1 MKTFHFPLQRVLE
14 YRELQMRTEE
24 EKLSTIQNQL
34 AQVLHRENAL
44 TAAQLNA
51 EMNLLGRAVVDAS
64 EFRAL
69 SAFQLRIRSE
79 KVSLLTARN
88 NLETQIAGQRKR
100 LLKARK
106 DCKVLENLKERR
118 KKAWTYLSDREI
130 ETPPPNPISQTGRDP
145 TPRVRRASREYLST
159 HGNAK
164 RLLQVARGHPCHIS
178 EQAGTSSPDPLDSDS
193 V

>member
-1 MKTFHFPLQRVLE
+1 MRAFHFPLQRVLE

-34 AQVLHRENAL
+34 AEVLHRENAL

-51 EMNLLGRAVVDAS
+51 EMNLLGRAVVDAG

-79 KVSLLTARN
+79 KVSLLAARK
-88 NLETQIAGQRKR
+88 NLEVQVAEQRKR

-106 DCKVLENLKERR
+106 NCKILENLKEKR
-118 KKAWTYLSDREI
+118 KKTWTYLSDREI
-130 ETPPPNPISQTGRDP
+130 ENTAAESYISNWART
-145 TPRVRRASREYLST
+145 
-159 HGNAK
+159 NAESQE
-164 RLLQVARGHPCHIS
+164 RPS
-178 EQAGTSSPDPLDSDS
+178 
-193 V
+193 

>member
-1 MKTFHFPLQRVLE
+1 MRAFHFPLQRVLE

-34 AQVLHRENAL
+34 AEVLHRENAL

-51 EMNLLGRAVVDAS
+51 EMNLLGRAVVDAG

-79 KVSLLTARN
+79 KVSLLAARKS
-88 NLETQIAGQRKR
+88 LEVQVSEQRKR

-106 DCKVLENLKERR
+106 NCKILENLKEKR
-118 KKAWTYLSDREI
+118 KKTWTYLSDREI
-130 ETPPPNPISQTGRDP
+130 ENTAAESYISNWART
-145 TPRVRRASREYLST
+145 
-159 HGNAK
+159 NAESQE
-164 RLLQVARGHPCHIS
+164 RPS
-178 EQAGTSSPDPLDSDS
+178 
-193 V
+193 

>member
-1 MKTFHFPLQRVLE
+1 MKAFQFPLQRVLE

-34 AQVLHRENAL
+34 AEVLHRENAL

-51 EMNLLGRAVVDAS
+51 EMNLLGRPLVEAS

-79 KVSLLTARN
+79 KVSLLAARK
-88 NLETQIAGQRKR
+88 NLEIQIAEQRKR

-130 ETPPPNPISQTGRDP
+130 ENTAAESYISNWAR
-145 TPRVRRASREYLST
+145 S
-159 HGNAK
+159 NAESQEN
-164 RLLQVARGHPCHIS
+164 LA
-178 EQAGTSSPDPLDSDS
+178 
-193 V
+193 

>member
-1 MKTFHFPLQRVLE
+1 MKAFRFPLQRVLE

-34 AQVLHRENAL
+34 AEVLHRENAL

-51 EMNLLGRAVVDAS
+51 EMNLLGRPVVDAS

-69 SAFQLRIRSE
+69 SAFQLRVRSE
-79 KVSLLTARN
+79 KVSLLAARK
-88 NLETQIAGQRKR
+88 NLEIQIAEQRKR

-106 DCKVLENLKERR
+106 DCKVLENLKEKR

-130 ETPPPNPISQTGRDP
+130 ENTAAESYISNWAR
-145 TPRVRRASREYLST
+145 S
-159 HGNAK
+159 NAESQEK
-164 RLLQVARGHPCHIS
+164 LA
-178 EQAGTSSPDPLDSDS
+178 
-193 V
+193 

>member
-1 MKTFHFPLQRVLE
+1 VRAFHFPLQRVLE

-34 AQVLHRENAL
+34 AEVLHRENAL

-51 EMNLLGRAVVDAS
+51 EMNLLGRAVVDAG

-79 KVSLLTARN
+79 KVSLLAARK
-88 NLETQIAGQRKR
+88 NLEVQVAEQRKR

-106 DCKVLENLKERR
+106 NCKILENLKEKR
-118 KKAWTYLSDREI
+118 KKTWTYLSDREI
-130 ETPPPNPISQTGRDP
+130 ENTAAESYISNWART
-145 TPRVRRASREYLST
+145 
-159 HGNAK
+159 NAESQE
-164 RLLQVARGHPCHIS
+164 RPS
-178 EQAGTSSPDPLDSDS
+178 
-193 V
+193 

>member
-1 MKTFHFPLQRVLE
+1 MKAFHFPLQRVLE

-34 AQVLHRENAL
+34 AGVLHRENAL

-51 EMNLLGRAVVDAS
+51 EMNLLGRAVVDAG

-79 KVSLLTARN
+79 KVSLLAARK
-88 NLETQIAGQRKR
+88 NLEVQVAEQRKR

-106 DCKVLENLKERR
+106 NCKILENLKEKR
-118 KKAWTYLSDREI
+118 KKTWTYLSDREI
-130 ETPPPNPISQTGRDP
+130 ENTAAESYISNWART
-145 TPRVRRASREYLST
+145 
-159 HGNAK
+159 NAESQE
-164 RLLQVARGHPCHIS
+164 RPS
-178 EQAGTSSPDPLDSDS
+178 
-193 V
+193 

>member
-1 MKTFHFPLQRVLE
+1 MKSFNFPLQRVLE

-34 AQVLHRENAL
+34 AEVLHRENAL

-51 EMNLLGRAVVDAS
+51 EMNLLGRPVVEAT

-79 KVSLLTARN
+79 KVSLVTTRK
-88 NLETQIAGQRKR
+88 NLESQIAEQRKR
-100 LLKARK
+100 LLKVRK
-106 DCKVLENLKERR
+106 DCKILQNLKDGR

-130 ETPPPNPISQTGRDP
+130 ENIAAESYISNWAR
-145 TPRVRRASREYLST
+145 S
-159 HGNAK
+159 NAESQE
-164 RLLQVARGHPCHIS
+164 RPA
-178 EQAGTSSPDPLDSDS
+178 
-193 V
+193 

>member
-1 MKTFHFPLQRVLE
+1 MKTFQFPLQRVLK

-34 AQVLHRENAL
+34 AEVLHRENAL

-51 EMNLLGRAVVDAS
+51 EMNLLGRPVVEAT

-79 KVSLLTARN
+79 KVSLLAARK
-88 NLETQIAGQRKR
+88 NLETQIAEQRKC
-100 LLKARK
+100 LLKIRK
-106 DCKVLENLKERR
+106 DCKILQNLKDRR

-130 ETPPPNPISQTGRDP
+130 ENIAAESYISNWAR
-145 TPRVRRASREYLST
+145 S
-159 HGNAK
+159 NAESQE
-164 RLLQVARGHPCHIS
+164 RPA
-178 EQAGTSSPDPLDSDS
+178 
-193 V
+193 